1 MKKLLVILFVML
13 AQCTLT
19 FCQENKLE
27 FSKYSG
33 PYLGQ
38 KTPGLTPEIFAPGLF
53 PGNPHGSPIFT
64 PDGNEMY
71 MPGIKMMKN
80 INGKWTNLVY
90 ASFSS
95 EKKGD
100 INPTIS
106 PDGKKILFCSTIQL
120 SSIGSYFVEKVDN
133 AWSKPKQI
141 DEIIN
146 NIQREWDIS
155 IARTG
160 TIYFS
165 AFIEGGYGGNDIYK
179 SEFINGKY
187 TAPKNLGEKINNKNS
202 VSAVYISP
210 DENYIVFSSDMPGG
224 EGEEDLYVS
233 FLNKEGVWGKGI
245 NMGKNINTKETELW
259 PNVTP
264 DGKYL
269 FYIGVRNAKANIYW
283 VSAKIIEELR
293 SKEGE

>member
-1 MKKLLVILFVML
+1 
-13 AQCTLT
+13 
-19 FCQENKLE
+19 
-27 FSKYSG
+27 
-33 PYLGQ
+33 
-38 KTPGLTPEIFAPGLF
+38 
-53 PGNPHGSPIFT
+53 
-64 PDGNEMY
+64 
-71 MPGIKMMKN
+71 
-80 INGKWTNLVY
+80 VY

-106 PDGKKILFCSTIQL
+106 PDGKMLLYCSTFQL
-120 SSIGSYFVEKVDN
+120 KSLGTYFVKKVDN
-133 AWSKPKQI
+133 TWSKPKQI

-146 NIQREWDIS
+146 NIRREWDIS

-165 AFIEGGYGGNDIYK
+165 AFINGGYGGSDIYK

-187 TAPKNLGEKINNKNS
+187 TAPKNLGEKINSENS

-210 DENYIVFSSDMPGG
+210 DEDYIVFSSDMPGG

-233 FLNKEGVWGKGI
+233 FLNKDGSWGKGI
-245 NMGKNINTKETELW
+245 NMGKNINTKETEIW

-264 DGKYL
+264 DGRYL
-269 FYIGVRNAKANIYW
+269 FYIGVRNGKANIYW

-293 SKEGE
+293 PKEGK